1 MKLKAWEEASIFIF
15 IYSFFIFIF
24 LLKKKG
30 LKGKYRKH
38 KNDKKVK
45 CIIVLF
51 IMKCVTRIYL
61 IISIRFKRK
70 SFSYS
75 VSYTVA
81 LYEIVKL
88 SSLRK
93 DSKDKL
99 IKTIFF
105 NNH

>member
-1 MKLKAWEEASIFIF
+1 
-15 IYSFFIFIF
+15 
-24 LLKKKG
+24 
-30 LKGKYRKH
+30 
-38 KNDKKVK
+38 
-45 CIIVLF
+45 
-51 IMKCVTRIYL
+51 MKCVTRIYL

-99 IKTIFF
+99 IKRLYFGITIKKC
-105 NNH
+105 NKGILDK